1 MEEKA
6 IFILPLKMGVTKE
19 MKETLY
25 TFTMSKLKALN
36 PIIQKSGKTKI
47 INRRKRKQSNIL

>member
-1 MEEKA
+1 
-6 IFILPLKMGVTKE
+6 MGVTKE